1 MQARFEID
9 EDYHRDAVLKQMG
22 ALWRS
27 SKSRL
32 VTQINEADNNQQMMK
47 LRPKNVPPVEWRKF
61 VKLKTSQEFK
71 VFILSRVKY
80 FLKVDKILTI
90 RGYDRL

>member
-32 VTQINEADNNQQMMK
+32 VTQINESDNNQQRMK
-47 LRPKNVPPVEWRKF
+47 LRPKTVPPVEWRKF

-71 VFILSRVKY
+71 VCILS
-80 FLKVDKILTI
+80 
-90 RGYDRL
+90 